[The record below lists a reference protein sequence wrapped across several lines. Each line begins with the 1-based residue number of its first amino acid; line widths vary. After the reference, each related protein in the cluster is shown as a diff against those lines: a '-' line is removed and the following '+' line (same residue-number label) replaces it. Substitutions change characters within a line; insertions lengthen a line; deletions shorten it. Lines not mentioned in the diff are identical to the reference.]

1 MRKRRK
7 LELEAYASLTFEEAL
22 EVAIERC
29 ERLRDTIEAG
39 IKEQQDGQREMS
51 ENLKS

>member
-1 MRKRRK
+1 MRQRRK

-22 EVAIERC
+22 GVAIERC
-29 ERLRDTIEAG
+29 ERLRDTIEAT
-39 IKEQQDGQREMS
+39 IKELQDELREMS